1 MVQWLRLCLPMQGAL
16 VRSLV
21 RELRSQ
27 VPHGQKPKMENG
39 SNIVTNSTKTL
50 GKKNNGPDQKI
61 FKKKFKGENEE
72 F

>member
-1 MVQWLRLCLPMQGAL
+1 
-16 VRSLV
+16 
-21 RELRSQ
+21 
-27 VPHGQKPKMENG
+27 MENG